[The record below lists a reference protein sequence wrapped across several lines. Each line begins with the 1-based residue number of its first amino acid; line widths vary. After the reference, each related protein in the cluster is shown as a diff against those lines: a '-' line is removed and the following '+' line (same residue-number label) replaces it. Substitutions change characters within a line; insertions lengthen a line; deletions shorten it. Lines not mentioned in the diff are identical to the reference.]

1 MPLTRSFSQ
10 AQSRMDSRRNLV
22 TREANAIRATWLRAG
37 HLDAAARQ
45 PFQHILI
52 DCTTTWLQGYEILQA
67 TPSDRQATYQGTLS
81 RVRNDEQ
88 RMWAIALRAENA
100 QPGNLGLSLL
110 TQQLTTLFDASAEQA
125 QALTG
130 HIPTSVILVMI
141 SLVTLG
147 ANIAGLSL
155 RSGEESTASA
165 QRHLYRSKCRRDQH
179 GCRLRSTGHRPDYP
193 QRKSDKVA
201 AATDD
206 RSAHAVTPRVMGAS
220 P

>member
-52 DCTTTWLQGYEILQA
+52 DYTTTWLQGYEILQA

-147 ANIAGLSL
+147 AISLGFRYALVKNRPLLLSAIYIAANVAVISMVVDYDRPGTGLITLSCN
-155 RSGEESTASA
+155 R
-165 QRHLYRSKCRRDQH
+165 
-179 GCRLRSTGHRPDYP
+179 
-193 QRKSDKVA
+193 
-201 AATDD
+201 
-206 RSAHAVTPRVMGAS
+206 
-220 P
+220 

>member
-37 HLDAAARQ
+37 HLDAAALQ

-52 DCTTTWLQGYEILQA
+52 DYTTTWLQGYEILQA
-67 TPSDRQATYQGTLS
+67 TPSHRQATYQGTLS

-147 ANIAGLSL
+147 ALSL
-155 RSGEESTASA
+155 GFRYALVKNRPLLLSA
-165 QRHLYRSKCRRDQH
+165 IYIVANVAVISMVVDYDRP
-179 GCRLRSTGHRPDYP
+179 GTGLITLSCNR
-193 QRKSDKVA
+193 
-201 AATDD
+201 
-206 RSAHAVTPRVMGAS
+206 
-220 P
+220 